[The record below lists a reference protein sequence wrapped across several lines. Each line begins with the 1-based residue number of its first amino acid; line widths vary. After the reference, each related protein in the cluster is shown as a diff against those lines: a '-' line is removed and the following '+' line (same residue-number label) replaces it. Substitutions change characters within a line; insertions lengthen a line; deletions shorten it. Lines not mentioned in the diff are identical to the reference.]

1 MTQTQTRPYIE
12 EFPVL
17 PAKRETNREAIIRV
31 LREADGVVE
40 QCYEHA
46 HGASESKCAG
56 MAAYDG
62 VGGDS
67 MDMVSDRLMNFGL
80 SGGWATLLR
89 MNDTE
94 RLTFA
99 EIADRLADDKYW
111 NEKADLPYKGE
122 R

>member
-40 QCYEHA
+40 QCYGSREY
-46 HGASESKCAG
+46 GDKRCALG
-56 MAAYDG
+56 VLDDAFGYSVSYDMG
-62 VGGDS
+62 HKA
-67 MDMVSDRLMNFGL
+67 GL
-80 SGGWATLLR
+80 VHL
-89 MNDTE
+89 NDDKH
-94 RLTFA
+94 LTFA
-99 EIADRLADDKYW
+99 QIANLLESDPSYW
-111 NEKADLPYKGE
+111 YAESDLPYKGE